1 MTAFAI
7 EVVLLL
13 ALVFSA
19 ALAVGYRFG
28 RKHRPQAPAQAEAS
42 PPPLVMIEPSRGPA
56 ASKPV
61 PEPASKPSPEP
72 EPPILIA
79 PAPAPQQDL
88 FARLGITDMNA
99 VPPLDEDEED
109 MPAPAATRPAPRSRR
124 RPPESLPG
132 VRPPA
137 LDAPDGAG
145 ADDHKQLKGIGPQNE
160 QRLNEI
166 GIFHL
171 RQIAAWTPEEAAWVG
186 SYLAF
191 PGRIEREDWM
201 GQAKAIIEGGAPPP
215 RRRR

>member
-7 EVVLLL
+7 EVALLL
-13 ALVFSA
+13 AVAFAA
-19 ALAVGYRFG
+19 ALAIGYRFG
-28 RKHRPQAPAQAEAS
+28 RKHRPPQPARPELPPAPVMVE
-42 PPPLVMIEPSRGPA
+42 PPRVPA
-56 ASKPV
+56 ASKP
-61 PEPASKPSPEP
+61 APEP

-109 MPAPAATRPAPRSRR
+109 VPAPAPAPTRPAPRSRR

-137 LDAPDGAG
+137 LDAPEGEG
-145 ADDHKQLKGIGPQNE
+145 ADDLKQLRGIGPQNE

-171 RQIAAWTPEEAAWVG
+171 RQIAEWTPEEAAWVG

-201 GQAKAIIEGGAPPP
+201 GQAKAIIAGGAPAP
-215 RRRR
+215 RRKR

>member
-7 EVVLLL
+7 EVALLL
-13 ALVFSA
+13 ALVFAA
-19 ALAVGYRFG
+19 ALAVGYRLG
-28 RKHRPQAPAQAEAS
+28 RKHRPAEPPVQAKVL
-42 PPPLVMIEPSRGPA
+42 PPPAIVERPPVPA
-56 ASKPV
+56 APQSQPQ
-61 PEPASKPSPEP
+61 P
-72 EPPILIA
+72 EPPVLVE
-79 PAPAPQQDL
+79 PAPSPQQDL
-88 FARLGITDMNA
+88 FARLGIADMNA

-109 MPAPAATRPAPRSRR
+109 EPPPPVPQSPTRPGPRTRR

-132 VRPPA
+132 VRPTA
-137 LDAPDGAG
+137 LDAPEGDG
-145 ADDHKQLKGIGPQNE
+145 ADDLKQLKGIGPQNE
-160 QRLNEI
+160 LRLNEI

-201 GQAKAIIEGGAPPP
+201 GQAKAILAGGAPPP

>member
-7 EVVLLL
+7 EVALLL
-13 ALVFSA
+13 ALVFAA
-19 ALAVGYRFG
+19 ALAVGYRLG
-28 RKHRPQAPAQAEAS
+28 RKHRPAEPPVQAEVL
-42 PPPLVMIEPSRGPA
+42 PPPAVVERSSVPA
-56 ASKPV
+56 APQ
-61 PEPASKPSPEP
+61 PQP
-72 EPPILIA
+72 EPPVLVE
-79 PAPAPQQDL
+79 PAPSPQQDL
-88 FARLGITDMNA
+88 FARLGIADMNA
-99 VPPLDEDEED
+99 VPPLDEEEED
-109 MPAPAATRPAPRSRR
+109 EPPPPATQSPARPAPRVRR

-137 LDAPDGAG
+137 LDAPEGEG
-145 ADDHKQLKGIGPQNE
+145 ADDLKQLKGIGPQNE

-201 GQAKAIIEGGAPPP
+201 GQAKAILEGGAPPP

>member
-7 EVVLLL
+7 EVALLL
-13 ALVFSA
+13 AVVFGL
-19 ALAVGYRFG
+19 ALAVGYRIG
-28 RKHRPQAPAQAEAS
+28 RKQRPAEPVQVA
-42 PPPLVMIEPSRGPA
+42 PPPASVIVERQPA
-56 ASKPV
+56 PV
-61 PEPASKPSPEP
+61 TPEPKP
-72 EPPILIA
+72 EPPILA
-79 PAPAPQQDL
+79 EPAPSPQQDL
-88 FARLGITDMNA
+88 FARLGISDMNA
-99 VPPLDEDEED
+99 VPPLDDEEEDE
-109 MPAPAATRPAPRSRR
+109 PPPPAAQSPTRPAPRARR

-137 LDAPDGAG
+137 LAAPEGKG
-145 ADDHKQLKGIGPQNE
+145 ADDLKQLKGIGPQNE

-201 GQAKAIIEGGAPPP
+201 GQAKAILEGGAPPP

>member
-7 EVVLLL
+7 EVALLL
-13 ALVFSA
+13 TLVFAA
-19 ALAVGYRFG
+19 ALAVGYRLG
-28 RKHRPQAPAQAEAS
+28 RKHRPAEPVQAEVLPTPTPAVVER
-42 PPPLVMIEPSRGPA
+42 PPVPA
-56 ASKPV
+56 V
-61 PEPASKPSPEP
+61 PEPQP
-72 EPPILIA
+72 EPPVLVE
-79 PAPAPQQDL
+79 PAPSPQRDL
-88 FARLGITDMNA
+88 FARLGIADMNA
-99 VPPLDEDEED
+99 VPPLDEEEED
-109 MPAPAATRPAPRSRR
+109 EPPRSTPASARPAPRTRR

-137 LDAPDGAG
+137 LDAPEGEG
-145 ADDHKQLKGIGPQNE
+145 ADDLKQLKGIGPQNE

-201 GQAKAIIEGGAPPP
+201 GQAKAILEGGAPPP

>member
-1 MTAFAI
+1 MTAFAV
-7 EVVLLL
+7 EVSLLL
-13 ALVFSA
+13 AIVFA
-19 ALAVGYRFG
+19 LALAVGYRIG
-28 RKHRPQAPAQAEAS
+28 RNRRPPEPIQAEAL
-42 PPPLVMIEPSRGPA
+42 PPPA
-56 ASKPV
+56 ALERHPV
-61 PEPASKPSPEP
+61 PATPAPEP
-72 EPPILIA
+72 EPPILVE
-79 PAPAPQQDL
+79 PAPTPQQDL

-99 VPPLDEDEED
+99 VPPLDEEEED
-109 MPAPAATRPAPRSRR
+109 EPPPRAAPASTRPAPRVRR

-137 LDAPDGAG
+137 LDAPEGEG
-145 ADDHKQLKGIGPQNE
+145 ADDLKQLKGIGPQNE

-171 RQIAAWTPEEAAWVG
+171 RQIAAWTPAEAAWVG

>member
-13 ALVFSA
+13 ALVFAA
-19 ALAVGYRFG
+19 ALALGYRLG
-28 RKHRPQAPAQAEAS
+28 RKHRPAEPVPAEGLPAPAVVERL
-42 PPPLVMIEPSRGPA
+42 PVPA
-56 ASKPV
+56 APQPQ
-61 PEPASKPSPEP
+61 PEPPVLVEP
-72 EPPILIA
+72 EPS
-79 PAPAPQQDL
+79 PQQDL
-88 FARLGITDMNA
+88 FARLGIADMNA
-99 VPPLDEDEED
+99 VPPLDEEEED
-109 MPAPAATRPAPRSRR
+109 EPPPPAALSPSRPAPRARR

-137 LDAPDGAG
+137 LDAPEGEG
-145 ADDHKQLKGIGPQNE
+145 ADDLKLLKGIGPQNE

-201 GQAKAIIEGGAPPP
+201 GQAKVIIEGGAPPP

>member
-1 MTAFAI
+1 MTAFAV
-7 EVVLLL
+7 EVALLL
-13 ALVFSA
+13 ALVFGLT
-19 ALAVGYRFG
+19 LAIGYRIG
-28 RKHRPQAPAQAEAS
+28 RKYRPPEPVQVAPPVPTAVERRPAPAT
-42 PPPLVMIEPSRGPA
+42 
-56 ASKPV
+56 
-61 PEPASKPSPEP
+61 PEPRP
-72 EPPILIA
+72 EPPILVE
-79 PAPAPQQDL
+79 PAPSPQQDL
-88 FARLGITDMNA
+88 FARLGIADMNA
-99 VPPLDEDEED
+99 VPPLDEEEED
-109 MPAPAATRPAPRSRR
+109 EPPPPATLSPTRPAARTRR

-137 LDAPDGAG
+137 LGTPEGEG
-145 ADDHKQLKGIGPQNE
+145 ADDLKQLKGIGPQNE

-201 GQAKAIIEGGAPPP
+201 GQAKAILEGGAPPP

>member
-7 EVVLLL
+7 EVALLL
-13 ALVFSA
+13 AVVFGL
-19 ALAVGYRFG
+19 ALAVGYRIG
-28 RKHRPQAPAQAEAS
+28 RKQRPPEPVQVAALPAPAAVERQPAPAKPA
-42 PPPLVMIEPSRGPA
+42 PP
-56 ASKPV
+56 
-61 PEPASKPSPEP
+61 P
-72 EPPILIA
+72 EPPIVVE
-79 PAPAPQQDL
+79 PAPSPQQDL
-88 FARLGITDMNA
+88 FARLGIADMNA
-99 VPPLDEDEED
+99 VPPLDDEEEDEPPP
-109 MPAPAATRPAPRSRR
+109 PAVPSPTRPAPRARR
-124 RPPESLPG
+124 RPPESSPG

-137 LDAPDGAG
+137 LAAPEGEG
-145 ADDHKQLKGIGPQNE
+145 ADDLKQLKGIGPQNE

-201 GQAKAIIEGGAPPP
+201 GQAKAILEGGAPPP

>member
-7 EVVLLL
+7 EVALLL
-13 ALVFSA
+13 AVVFGF
-19 ALAVGYRFG
+19 ALAVGYRVG
-28 RKHRPQAPAQAEAS
+28 RKRRPPQPAPAKV
-42 PPPLVMIEPSRGPA
+42 PPAPVMVEPPRVPA
-56 ASKPV
+56 ASKP
-61 PEPASKPSPEP
+61 APEP
-72 EPPILIA
+72 EPPILMT

-109 MPAPAATRPAPRSRR
+109 VPAPAPMRPVSRSRR

-132 VRPPA
+132 IRPPA
-137 LDAPDGAG
+137 LEAPEGEG
-145 ADDHKQLKGIGPQNE
+145 ADDLKQLRGIGPQNE
-160 QRLNEI
+160 LRLNEI

-201 GQAKAIIEGGAPPP
+201 GQAKAIIAGGAPPP
-215 RRRR
+215 RRKR

>member
-7 EVVLLL
+7 EVALLL
-13 ALVFSA
+13 ALVFAA
-19 ALAVGYRFG
+19 ALAVGYRLG
-28 RKHRPQAPAQAEAS
+28 RKHRQAEPPVQAEV
-42 PPPLVMIEPSRGPA
+42 PPPPAVVERPSVPA
-56 ASKPV
+56 TPQ
-61 PEPASKPSPEP
+61 PQP
-72 EPPILIA
+72 EPPVLVE
-79 PAPAPQQDL
+79 PAPSPQQDL
-88 FARLGITDMNA
+88 FARLGIADMNA
-99 VPPLDEDEED
+99 VPPLDEEEED
-109 MPAPAATRPAPRSRR
+109 EPPPPATQSPIRPAPRARR

-137 LDAPDGAG
+137 LDAPEGEG
-145 ADDHKQLKGIGPQNE
+145 ADDLKQLKGIGPQNE

-201 GQAKAIIEGGAPPP
+201 GQAKAILEGGAPPP

>member
-1 MTAFAI
+1 MTAFAV
-7 EVVLLL
+7 EVSLLL
-13 ALVFSA
+13 AIVFA
-19 ALAVGYRFG
+19 LALAVGYRIG
-28 RKHRPQAPAQAEAS
+28 RNRRLPEPIQAEVL
-42 PPPLVMIEPSRGPA
+42 PPPAALERQPVPA
-56 ASKPV
+56 PPV
-61 PEPASKPSPEP
+61 PEPEP
-72 EPPILIA
+72 EPPILVE
-79 PAPAPQQDL
+79 PAPTPQQDL

-99 VPPLDEDEED
+99 VPPLDEEEED
-109 MPAPAATRPAPRSRR
+109 EPPPRAVPASTRPAPRARR

-132 VRPPA
+132 MRPPA
-137 LDAPDGAG
+137 LDAPEGEG
-145 ADDHKQLKGIGPQNE
+145 ADDLKQLKGIGPQNE
-160 QRLNEI
+160 LRLNEI

>member
-7 EVVLLL
+7 EVALLL
-13 ALVFSA
+13 AVVFGL
-19 ALAVGYRFG
+19 ALAVGYRVG
-28 RKHRPQAPAQAEAS
+28 RKRRPPQPAPAKV
-42 PPPLVMIEPSRGPA
+42 PPAPVMVEPPRVPA
-56 ASKPV
+56 ASKP
-61 PEPASKPSPEP
+61 APEP
-72 EPPILIA
+72 EPPILIT

-109 MPAPAATRPAPRSRR
+109 VPAPAPTRPAPRARR
-124 RPPESLPG
+124 RPAESLPG
-132 VRPPA
+132 IRPPA
-137 LDAPDGAG
+137 LEAPEGEG
-145 ADDHKQLKGIGPQNE
+145 ADDLKQLRGIGPQNE

-201 GQAKAIIEGGAPPP
+201 GQAKAIIAGGAPPP
-215 RRRR
+215 RRKR

>member
-7 EVVLLL
+7 EVALLL
-13 ALVFSA
+13 ALVFAA
-19 ALAVGYRFG
+19 ALAVGYRLG
-28 RKHRPQAPAQAEAS
+28 RKHRPAEPSAQAEVL
-42 PPPLVMIEPSRGPA
+42 PPPAVVERPSVPA
-56 ASKPV
+56 TPQ
-61 PEPASKPSPEP
+61 PQP
-72 EPPILIA
+72 EPPVLVE
-79 PAPAPQQDL
+79 PAPSPQQDL
-88 FARLGITDMNA
+88 FARLGIADMNA
-99 VPPLDEDEED
+99 VPPLDEEEED
-109 MPAPAATRPAPRSRR
+109 EPPPPATQSPARPAPRARR

-137 LDAPDGAG
+137 LDAPEGEG
-145 ADDHKQLKGIGPQNE
+145 ADDLKQLKGIGPQNE

-201 GQAKAIIEGGAPPP
+201 GQAKAILEGGAPPP